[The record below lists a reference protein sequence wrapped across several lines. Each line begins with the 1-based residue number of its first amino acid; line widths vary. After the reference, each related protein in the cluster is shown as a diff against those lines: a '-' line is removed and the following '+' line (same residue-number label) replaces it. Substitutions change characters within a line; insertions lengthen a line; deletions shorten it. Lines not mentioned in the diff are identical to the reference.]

1 MAFETKGDLF
11 PLPSLWEAFHM
22 YKRVIG
28 LLLAVLFMVLP
39 AVAEGA
45 GGVADASD
53 MTDVIDVV
61 DESMTPV
68 AADRLNDGVYAVAVD
83 ASSAMFK
90 VVGCE
95 LTVADGVMTAKLYM
109 KSEAYSYM
117 YPGPA
122 EEAAQADTSALTR
135 LEVTDDGSFVFTLPV
150 DALDAG
156 YECAAF
162 SARKQLWYPR
172 TLVFRA
178 DSLPLVAWK
187 DEFLTTTETLE
198 LEDGAYT
205 CAVALKGEGRA
216 TLESPVALQVEGG
229 ACVAR
234 IVFGTA
240 KIDYVIVDGEK
251 CAPMN
256 DSGNATFD
264 VPVAA
269 FDLPLSIVMDSTAI
283 KPAVEVQYT
292 MTFDSATIIPK

>member
-1 MAFETKGDLF
+1 M
-11 PLPSLWEAFHM
+11 
-22 YKRVIG
+22 
-28 LLLAVLFMVLP
+28 
-39 AVAEGA
+39 
-45 GGVADASD
+45 
-53 MTDVIDVV
+53 
-61 DESMTPV
+61 
-68 AADRLNDGVYAVAVD
+68 
-83 ASSAMFK
+83 
-90 VVGCE
+90 
-95 LTVADGVMTAKLYM
+95 
-109 KSEAYSYM
+109 
-117 YPGPA
+117 
-122 EEAAQADTSALTR
+122 DTSALVP
-135 LEVTDDGSFVFTLPV
+135 LEVTDDGLFMFTLPV

-178 DSLPLVAWK
+178 DSLPLEAWK
-187 DEFLTTTETLE
+187 RETLVTAST
-198 LEDGAYT
+198 LALADGTYT

-216 TLESPVALQVEGG
+216 TLESPATLRVEGG

-251 CAPMN
+251 YAPMN

-269 FDLPLSIVMDSTAI
+269 FDLPLSIVVDSTAI

-292 MTFDSATIIPK
+292 MTFDSATIAPQ